1 MTEEILISLSSQ
13 ETRVAVVEQGLLQ
26 EILIER
32 THTRGVLGNI
42 YKGRVTRVMPG
53 MQSAF
58 IDVGLPRAA
67 FVHVSDILDT
77 HPLISSDERSVGLRS
92 ATDVPTIQALLRE
105 GQTLT
110 VQVMKEPIKSKG
122 ARLSTNI
129 SLASRFLVYMPGTPH
144 IGISQRIEAED
155 ERQRLRQIVE
165 DLSPDESDRTD
176 GFIIRTAAES
186 IRSGE
191 IEKDASLLKSL
202 WQSIDTKAAPLTS
215 PALVYEDLPLH
226 LRVMRDLINRR
237 TGRIATDS
245 RTIYEKLGPLLEDV
259 LPEKLSCLE
268 LTQAG
273 TPLFDRHDIEDQIS
287 KALDKTVL
295 LKSDGSL
302 VIEQTE
308 AMTTIDVNTGAYVGR
323 KDLEETIYRTN
334 LEAAAAIPRQLR
346 LRNIGGIVILDFIDM
361 VNEEHKRQVLRILE
375 KGQLQDGAKY
385 RTSEIS
391 ELGLVEMT
399 RKRTRESLSDMLRE
413 PCPYC
418 KGDGWVK
425 TPETVCLEIF
435 REIRKTAN
443 NFREH
448 KCLIMASQVVVDRL
462 LEEEALCI
470 KELAKGLQTEILY
483 QVEATYSQQHFDIV
497 LV

>member
-144 IGISQRIEAED
+144 IGISQRIEVED

-295 LKSDGSL
+295 LKSGGSL

-425 TPETVCLEIF
+425 TPET
-435 REIRKTAN
+435 
-443 NFREH
+443 
-448 KCLIMASQVVVDRL
+448 D
-462 LEEEALCI
+462 CI
-470 KELAKGLQTEILY
+470 KNGAK
-483 QVEATYSQQHFDIV
+483 
-497 LV
+497 